1 MRKCNQRDDGGLTS
15 TGGDAADGGDLIWT
29 LIAERYEWGGTAAT

>member
-1 MRKCNQRDDGGLTS
+1 MRKCNQRDDDGSTS

-29 LIAERYEWGGTAAT
+29 LIVERDE